1 MYINDFEKKL
11 KMKFQMLSIL
21 IYNKGQSKEIAILV
35 EKSKISQSELSFLS
49 NRRCTLKVKVF
60 NRPVYLS

>member
-35 EKSKISQSELSFLS
+35 EKK
-49 NRRCTLKVKVF
+49 
-60 NRPVYLS
+60 

>member
-21 IYNKGQSKEIAILV
+21 IYNKGQSKEIVILV
-35 EKSKISQSELSFLS
+35 EKSKISQSELSLLS